1 MGLGAQ
7 LGLLLAK
14 LSLLAILRLTG
25 LRLAGLGSLE
35 ATLLL
40 AELRLT
46 GLGSLEA
53 TLLLT
58 ELRLTGLGSLEATL
72 LLTELALLLPHLHTG
87 ERATKGI
94 RVVDRRD
101 RSILQLHEQEA
112 ARNAERD
119 REQQQHVRTKA
130 RVDVVITKR
139 DKELN
144 DTKQRHHK
152 RADARRQVGPL
163 LIREPV
169 GDAQADDSHQHDEME
184 CRVSTLRGE
193 HRRTSIVIADVRQQ
207 HRDEDQHRRRGDTDE
222 RVGRTNGTTAHLAR
236 FGHDGRLEL
245 VERRI
250 CSSAELLT
258 RRRAGRSVTRLTKL
272 LLAGL
277 AEGSLLTLLRLRT
290 ELLLAG
296 LTEGGLLALLRLATK
311 LRLTLLR
318 LAGLTEGGLLAL
330 LRLATK
336 LRLTL
341 LRLAGLT
348 EGGLLAL
355 LRLAAELRLPLLRS
369 SAVLGLAEGSLL
381 TLRLSICLG
390 LALRLSICLRR
401 VAEGRLRD
409 LLLGRRG
416 RSGLVTRGSLGLRR
430 TLKNRLLEVILGGL
444 GHGSLGLDVGSLGL
458 DVGSLGFCGSLDVG
472 LFDGG
477 CVSFGVRFLVSTGE
491 RLGLLA
497 GFLCGSLGLGD
508 GRLLGSRGLR
518 GNDTLIR
525 QPLPEGRVQRRVR
538 CDVGTQVRASGSD
551 IREILG
557 RKRRIAQ
564 VGSGELRRIDSA
576 HLYSSRTRR
585 CSS

>member
-40 AELRLT
+40 AELRLA

-72 LLTELALLLPHLHTG
+72 LLAELALLLPHLHTG

-101 RSILQLHEQEA
+101 RSIFQLHEQEA

-207 HRDEDQHRRRGDTDE
+207 HRDEDQHRRRGDTNE
-222 RVGRTNGTTAHLAR
+222 RVCCTNGTTAHLAR
-236 FGHDGRLEL
+236 FGDDSRLEL

-277 AEGSLLTLLRLRT
+277 TEGSLLTLLRLRT
-290 ELLLAG
+290 ELL
-296 LTEGGLLALLRLATK
+296 
-311 LRLTLLR
+311 

-369 SAVLGLAEGSLL
+369 SAVLGLAEGGLL
-381 TLRLSICLG
+381 ALRLSICLG

-458 DVGSLGFCGSLDVG
+458 DVGSLGLCGSLDVG

>member
-40 AELRLT
+40 AELRLA

-72 LLTELALLLPHLHTG
+72 LLAELALLLPHLHTG

-101 RSILQLHEQEA
+101 RSIFQLHEQEA

-207 HRDEDQHRRRGDTDE
+207 HRDEDQHRRRGDTNE
-222 RVGRTNGTTAHLAR
+222 RVCCTNGTTAHLAR
-236 FGHDGRLEL
+236 FGDDSRLEL

-277 AEGSLLTLLRLRT
+277 TEGSLLTLLRLRT

-311 LRLTLLR
+311 LRLP
-318 LAGLTEGGLLAL
+318 
-330 LRLATK
+330 
-336 LRLTL
+336 L

-369 SAVLGLAEGSLL
+369 SAVLGLAEGGLL
-381 TLRLSICLG
+381 ALRLSICLG